1 MLKLLHDIPIFHKSS
16 PHSLLDQELPRKKKQ
31 VQKMERKLPSYLQQS
46 QYQLLKKFEEI
57 KLLEGERIH
66 EATIHQDKSRWSLQH
81 GVEGFDLKR
90 NRYQNVIPYD
100 RTRVALQVKPGF
112 SDYINA
118 SKIHLDLTKKWGKP
132 CESSNYISC
141 QGPTF
146 NTTSHFWQMVAQ
158 STTAKNVV
166 ICMVTPLEEHG
177 ISKCFKYWLDVK
189 NDFVVFKSGK
199 DGFLNDLR
207 LKCIDASEDV
217 DIPGV
222 HYTTLS
228 LEMLKPG
235 TTDQVV
241 DERVI
246 HHLYYDQ
253 WTDFSKPDNWEAIHQ
268 LSKLARGLN
277 DEANPLIVHCSAGV
291 GRSGTFVALD
301 YLFNCV
307 SCYDPSDSQA
317 DDLVEVLVQA
327 LRARRMMMVQSPEQF
342 VFVYESLA
350 KFLLSG

>member
-1 MLKLLHDIPIFHKSS
+1 M
-16 PHSLLDQELPRKKKQ
+16 
-31 VQKMERKLPSYLQQS
+31 
-46 QYQLLKKFEEI
+46 
-57 KLLEGERIH
+57 
-66 EATIHQDKSRWSLQH
+66 A
-81 GVEGFDLKR
+81 
-90 NRYQNVIPYD
+90 
-100 RTRVALQVKPGF
+100 
-112 SDYINA
+112 
-118 SKIHLDLTKKWGKP
+118 
-132 CESSNYISC
+132 
-141 QGPTF
+141 
-146 NTTSHFWQMVAQ
+146 AQ

-189 NDFVVFKSGK
+189 DDFVVFKSGK